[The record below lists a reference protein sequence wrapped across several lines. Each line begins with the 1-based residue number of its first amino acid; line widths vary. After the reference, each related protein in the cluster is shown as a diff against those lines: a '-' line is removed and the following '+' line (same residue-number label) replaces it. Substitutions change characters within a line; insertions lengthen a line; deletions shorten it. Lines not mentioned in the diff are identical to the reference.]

1 VWGGLGGRLVG
12 RRSWVVAAAAA
23 FLGWL
28 FAVLLL
34 VLGVR
39 PLGWALCGAA
49 VSALALAALYALA
62 RRLRPF
68 EVAGFAFACIMLEWP
83 VLALVTLLILS
94 LAHVAKWE

>member
-1 VWGGLGGRLVG
+1 M
-12 RRSWVVAAAAA
+12 VAAAAA
-23 FLGWL
+23 FFGWL

-39 PLGWALCGAA
+39 PLGWVLCGAGL
-49 VSALALAALYALA
+49 SALALAALYALW

-83 VLALVTLLILS
+83 ILALMTLLVLS
-94 LAHVAKWE
+94 WAHVANWE